1 MIVSSPIW
9 RQLTKERNMSE
20 VIVTKKDQSKVWM
33 EEQEVCREYYH
44 TERITFGMS
53 ELLPGAVGGMD
64 VGHSEA
70 DEVFYCVQGEVLCF
84 VPEESRYIRVSV
96 GDAMLVPPGKGH
108 KLINIGT
115 EKAILTWSCAPH
127 P

>member
-1 MIVSSPIW
+1 MSTVTVTQKNQTKIW
-9 RQLTKERNMSE
+9 M
-20 VIVTKKDQSKVWM
+20 D
-33 EEQEVCREYYH
+33 EQEVCREYYK

-53 ELLPGAVGGMD
+53 ELPAGAVGGLD

-70 DEVFYCVQGEVLCF
+70 DEVFYCIQGEVLCY
-84 VPEESRYIRVSV
+84 VPEEDKYHLISA

-108 KLINIGT
+108 KLFNIGD